1 MASAA
6 TAGQAGSPTAA
17 ELRHVYPHSPS
28 ARLKEA
34 RASGGKR
41 GGAAAGAGVGLGRPL
56 GAAPSRLVA
65 PAGEQSLKGLIQRPP
80 FASGAYLF
88 PRAECPVSTEF
99 FSGKASDLQPT
110 GGHRSTILGHIDGVR
125 RCQEVIAGD
134 LPGDDLAPLPLEFAA
149 SAEHCKRAGRFALAS
164 ALTERLSH
172 LGLEPAVAP
181 AATLRAQSA
190 RRSPA
195 GVPPRPLLSLAM
207 RERPLQGPRRT
218 LERQV
223 ALAQPGPPALG
234 WAACSTGA
242 LLMFARTAVVRE
254 AERGLYGCAEVLTGT
269 RRRRPS
275 EPEAGD
281 TRPEGGG
288 ERDEAL
294 RLRRRWPAAF
304 AVGPSTA
311 LVQRPLSSRY
321 FEVAVD
327 FGAAAKEH
335 LVSRVQT
342 AAGAGQRPLLQV
354 GLTSSSPPRR
364 QGADEANVGVPDDLA
379 LEEDFLH
386 EGCWLIGMGG
396 HVFEGS
402 ELRCTVPVE
411 WPCSLDGKGREQ
423 TAFAVRP
430 GRRLHVG
437 LAVEASGALR
447 LLIDGAEVACAPEG
461 TVPRPIALGG
471 GRLHPVVVL
480 GPNIERVTLVSV
492 R

>member
-190 RRSPA
+190 PPLA
-195 GVPPRPLLSLAM
+195 GGGAA
-207 RERPLQGPRRT
+207 E
-218 LERQV
+218 
-223 ALAQPGPPALG
+223 AAAQPGDAGAAAAGAQAYPGAASRPRSAGAASAGLGCMFDGCAADVCANCCGAGGRERSLRLRRGAHWHAAAAALG
-234 WAACSTGA
+234 ARGRGHAA
-242 LLMFARTAVVRE
+242 
-254 AERGLYGCAEVLTGT
+254 
-269 RRRRPS
+269 
-275 EPEAGD
+275 
-281 TRPEGGG
+281 EGGG

-480 GPNIERVTLVSV
+480 GP
-492 R
+492 